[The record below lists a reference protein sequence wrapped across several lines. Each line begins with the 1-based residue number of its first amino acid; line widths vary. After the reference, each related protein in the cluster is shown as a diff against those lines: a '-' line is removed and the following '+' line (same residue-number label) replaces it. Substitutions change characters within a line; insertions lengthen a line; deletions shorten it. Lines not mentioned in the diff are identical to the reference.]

1 MNSYRYGSDDPN
13 AEPKGPVLVMPPPPS
28 RRQPT
33 RWQIWR
39 ARLFLVEFIFICV
52 VIGILLIAAPWL
64 PIWSENSLLIGFPR
78 LHEFLMNDFV
88 RGLVSGLGLID
99 IGLAIS
105 EAVRYRDPA
114 SE

>member
-1 MNSYRYGSDDPN
+1 MNSFHYGSDDPN
-13 AEPKGPVLVMPPPPS
+13 AERKGPVLVMPPSPRLQPS
-28 RRQPT
+28 

-39 ARLFLVEFIFICV
+39 ARIFLVEFIFICV
-52 VIGILLIAAPWL
+52 VVGILLIAAPWL

-78 LHEFLMNDFV
+78 LREFLMNDFV

-105 EAVRYRDPA
+105 EAMRYRDPA
-114 SE
+114 GE